1 MALTCLPQDNSL
13 VPRRVP
19 LAVVEVELDKEALYS
34 LSLMNKLNIL
44 IIVYITLYN
53 FYIIRRITSCLAN
66 VIIIK

>member
-44 IIVYITLYN
+44 IMVYIYIYILLIN
-53 FYIIRRITSCLAN
+53 NVKDVPFYLPA
-66 VIIIK
+66 